1 MKMNLIR
8 KAYLLLII
16 PLVLATACS
25 SGTNDNADDAEN
37 ATTDTSEVTE
47 TENEEKEEKE
57 RISPLH
63 NISQSFNG
71 NEVKI
76 QYGAPSKK
84 GRSIWGNLVPYDRI
98 WRTGANEATYIS
110 LPKAAEIKGQKLE
123 KGKYAIFTI
132 PVKGEEWIIIFNKKW
147 DQWGAFDYNEK
158 EDALRI
164 KVKPQTLEEEQE
176 ELEFNFSD
184 STVYYSWAGKKVEWP
199 IKFQ

>member
-1 MKMNLIR
+1 MNLIR

-16 PLVLATACS
+16 PFVLATACS
-25 SGTNDNADDAEN
+25 SGTNGNAEDAEQAN
-37 ATTDTSEVTE
+37 TDSSEVTE
-47 TENEEKEEKE
+47 TEEKEEKE

-63 NISQSFNG
+63 NVSQSFNG
-71 NEVKI
+71 HEVRI

-132 PVKGEEWIIIFNKKW
+132 PVKGGEWTIIFNKKW
-147 DQWGAFDYNEK
+147 NQWGAFDYNEK

-164 KVKPQTLEEEQE
+164 KVKPQTIEEEQE
-176 ELEFNFSD
+176 ELKFNFSD
-184 STVYYSWAGKKVEWP
+184 STVYYSWAGKKIEWP
-199 IKFQ
+199 IRFQ